1 MNTSKSFAKI
11 SHTLKQ
17 IADNTTSYKDADEVL
32 GYYKDRF
39 ESFENVINNP
49 ELGADD
55 DIKFNKYGKINEWL
69 VKRQKRIEYLKSK
82 NSFDFSSLLRVLKTL
97 DRALGKMVCELIVA
111 SIKGNDQ
118 NENLTREVER
128 LIACRG
134 TVAVAQAQAKGKK
147 AALNATR
154 KAVKSAVLYG
164 YFSAQEASVYV
175 KTDAAPGISLEDMQE
190 ILGIMARA
198 FSYETA
204 VSIEYVYDETM
215 SGAKVVIIAASQD
228 E

>member
-1 MNTSKSFAKI
+1 MDANRSFTKI
-11 SHTLKQ
+11 SNILKQ

-39 ESFENVINNP
+39 ESFENIINNP
-49 ELGADD
+49 ELGAND

-82 NSFDFSSLLRVLKTL
+82 NSFDFSSLLRVFKTL
-97 DRALGKMVCELIVA
+97 DRALSKIVCELIAVSFKA
-111 SIKGNDQ
+111 NNQS
-118 NENLTREVER
+118 ENLTREFQQ
-128 LIACRG
+128 LIARRG

-154 KAVKSAVLYG
+154 KAVKSAALYG
-164 YFSAQEASVYV
+164 YFNAKEASVYV

-215 SGAKVVIIAASQD
+215 SGAKVIIIATSQD

>member
-1 MNTSKSFAKI
+1 MNTSKSFVKI
-11 SHTLKQ
+11 SDTLKQ
-17 IADNTTSYKDADEVL
+17 IADNTTSCKDTDEVL

-39 ESFENVINNP
+39 ESFENIVNNP

-69 VKRQKRIEYLKSK
+69 IKRQKRIEGLKSK

-97 DRALGKMVCELIVA
+97 DRALGKMVCELIAVSLKA
-111 SIKGNDQ
+111 NNQS
-118 NENLTREVER
+118 ENLACEVEQ
-128 LIACRG
+128 LITRQG

-147 AALNATR
+147 AALNAAR

-164 YFSAQEASVYV
+164 YFNAEEASVYI

-190 ILGIMARA
+190 ILGITARA
-198 FSYETA
+198 FSHETV
-204 VSIEYVYDETM
+204 VSIAYIHDETM
-215 SGAKVVIIAASQD
+215 SGAKIVIIAASQD

>member
-1 MNTSKSFAKI
+1 MDVNRSFTKI
-11 SHTLKQ
+11 SDNLKQ
-17 IADNTTSYKDADEVL
+17 IADNTTSCKDTDEVL

-55 DIKFNKYGKINEWL
+55 DIKFNEYGKINKWL

-82 NSFDFSSLLRVLKTL
+82 NSFDFSSLLRFLKTL
-97 DRALGKMVCELIVA
+97 DRALGKMVCELIAV
-111 SIKGNDQ
+111 SLKGNDQ
-118 NENLTREVER
+118 NENLTREVEQ

-134 TVAVAQAQAKGKK
+134 TVAIAQAQAKGKK
-147 AALNATR
+147 AALNAAR
-154 KAVKSAVLYG
+154 KAVKSAALYG
-164 YFSAQEASVYV
+164 YFNAEEASVYI

-190 ILGIMARA
+190 ILGITARA
-198 FSYETA
+198 FSHETV
-204 VSIEYVYDETM
+204 VSIEYIHDETM
-215 SGAKVVIIAASQD
+215 SGAKIVIIAASQD

>member
-11 SHTLKQ
+11 IDTLKQ
-17 IADNTTSYKDADEVL
+17 IADNTTSCKDTDEVL

-69 VKRQKRIEYLKSK
+69 AKRQKRIEGLKSK
-82 NSFDFSSLLRVLKTL
+82 KSFDFSSLRRVLKTL

-111 SIKGNDQ
+111 SFKANNQ
-118 NENLTREVER
+118 SENLTREFQQ
-128 LIACRG
+128 LIARRG

-154 KAVKSAVLYG
+154 KAVKSAALCG
-164 YFSAQEASVYV
+164 YFNAKEASVYV

-215 SGAKVVIIAASQD
+215 SGAKVIIIATSQD

>member
-1 MNTSKSFAKI
+1 MNTSKSFVKI
-11 SHTLKQ
+11 SDTLKQ
-17 IADNTTSYKDADEVL
+17 IADNTTSCKDTDEVL

-39 ESFENVINNP
+39 ESFENIVNNP

-69 VKRQKRIEYLKSK
+69 IKRQKRIEGLKSK

-111 SIKGNDQ
+111 SLKANDQ
-118 NENLTREVER
+118 SKNLACEVEQ
-128 LIACRG
+128 LITRRG

-147 AALNATR
+147 AALNAAR
-154 KAVKSAVLYG
+154 KAVKSAALYG
-164 YFSAQEASVYV
+164 YFNAEDVSVYI

-198 FSYETA
+198 FSHETV
-204 VSIEYVYDETM
+204 VSIEYIHDETM
-215 SGAKVVIIAASQD
+215 SGAKIVIIAASQD